1 MVKLGRDKKRLT
13 PTKQEIRN
21 SIVKWNN
28 QYPLDYYW
36 RKKYNIPFGSEEH
49 KNITF
54 LEQTIDYEEDV
65 MIKEYE
71 KSLKKDDQ
79 VSDSMPLVEGK
90 RIVTMSQTEIDDEF
104 DNLDLS
110 KFADKTDIKQEEQE
124 DNN

>member
-54 LEQTIDYEEDV
+54 LEQAIDYEEDV